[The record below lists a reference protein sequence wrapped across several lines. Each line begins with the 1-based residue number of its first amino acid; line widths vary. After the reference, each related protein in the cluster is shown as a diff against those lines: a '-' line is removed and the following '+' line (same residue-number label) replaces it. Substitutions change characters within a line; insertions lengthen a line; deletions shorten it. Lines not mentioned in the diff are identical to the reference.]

1 MKKIKADF
9 LQNAT
14 NVYRTEKFIVKQN
27 IGILYHEKL
36 YNVLFSFD
44 TYYRRTPQ
52 RDMDYEL
59 SFHKRQPPNGK
70 RIPTAMHTRIYV
82 D

>member
-1 MKKIKADF
+1 MRRNTADF
-9 LQNAT
+9 LLNAT
-14 NVYRTEKFIVKQN
+14 NVYRTEKFIVKQS
-27 IGILYHEKL
+27 IGILYHEKR
-36 YNVLFSFD
+36 YNVLFSYD

-59 SFHKRQPPNGK
+59 SFPMRQPLNGK